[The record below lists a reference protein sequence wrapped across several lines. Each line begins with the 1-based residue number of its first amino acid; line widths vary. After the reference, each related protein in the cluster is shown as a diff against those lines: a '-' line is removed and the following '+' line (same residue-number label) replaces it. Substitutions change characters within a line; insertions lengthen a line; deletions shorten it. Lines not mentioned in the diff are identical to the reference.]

1 MQKLLTCLAVLSV
14 FLVRV
19 SAAVTTND
27 VTDVNIT
34 AFVPC
39 ADGGNGE
46 LVNLSGPL
54 HTLIS
59 STLNGN
65 NVSGYYHFQ
74 PQNVSAA
81 CETTG
86 ANYQAVGVTQE
97 SFKGSLQNGQLNF
110 TIVNNFR
117 IIGEGAGN
125 NLLVHETMHL
135 TINAD
140 GTATAFHDNFM
151 FECR

>member
-1 MQKLLTCLAVLSV
+1 VKKLLTCLAALSV

-27 VTDVNIT
+27 VTDVSLT

-46 LVNLSGPL
+46 LLNLSGPL

-59 STLNGN
+59 YTLNGK

-74 PQNVSAA
+74 PQNVSAVG
-81 CETTG
+81 ETTR
-86 ANYQAVGVTQE
+86 AEYRAVGVTQE
-97 SFKGSLQNGQLNF
+97 TFKGSLQNGQVNF

-117 IIGEGAGN
+117 VIGQGPGN
-125 NLLVHETMHL
+125 NFLVHETMHI

-140 GTATAFHDNFM
+140 GTATAFHDNFT
-151 FECR
+151 FECK